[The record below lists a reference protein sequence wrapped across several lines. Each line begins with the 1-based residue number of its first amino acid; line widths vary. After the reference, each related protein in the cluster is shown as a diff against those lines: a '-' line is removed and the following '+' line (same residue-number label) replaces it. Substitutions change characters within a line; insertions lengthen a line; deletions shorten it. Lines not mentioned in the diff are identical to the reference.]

1 LHYAYLLIAGS
12 KQRCKKQRENKMK
25 KKIELSGGL
34 KEMVSYCTA
43 IYELDNDVDA
53 EMINDIIKQSPI
65 FENKSFSTSVLGTVQ
80 RTTVNRNSKVFIK
93 GNRVTLQIRYEI
105 LRVVDIEPSQKDEDW
120 IQSDIQNILK
130 HFELLLGP
138 IE

>member
-1 LHYAYLLIAGS
+1 
-12 KQRCKKQRENKMK
+12 MK

-53 EMINDIIKQSPI
+53 EMINNIIKQSPI
-65 FENKSFSTSVLGTVQ
+65 FENKSFYTNVLGTVQ
-80 RTTVNRNSKVFIK
+80 RTTLSRYSKVFIK
-93 GNRVTLQIRYEI
+93 GNRVTLQLRYDI
-105 LRVVDIEPSQKDEDW
+105 LNVVDIELTQKDEDW
-120 IQSDIQNILK
+120 IKNDINNLLK

>member
-1 LHYAYLLIAGS
+1 
-12 KQRCKKQRENKMK
+12 MK

-34 KEMVSYCTA
+34 KDMVTYCTA
-43 IYELDNDVDA
+43 IYEIDSDANA
-53 EMINDIIKQSPI
+53 EMLSNVIKQSPI
-65 FENKSFSTSVLGTVQ
+65 FENKSFYTSVLGTVQ
-80 RTTVNRNSKVFIK
+80 RTTVNRNSNVFIQ

-105 LRVVDIEPSQKDEDW
+105 LRVVDIEPTQKDEDW
-120 IQSDIQNILK
+120 IQNDIQHLLK

>member
-1 LHYAYLLIAGS
+1 
-12 KQRCKKQRENKMK
+12 
-25 KKIELSGGL
+25 
-34 KEMVSYCTA
+34 MVSYCTA
-43 IYELDNDVDA
+43 IYELDNDVDV
-53 EMINDIIKQSPI
+53 ETINDIIKQSPI
-65 FENKSFSTSVLGTVQ
+65 FENKSFYTNVLGTVQ

-120 IQSDIQNILK
+120 IQSDIKNLLK

>member
-1 LHYAYLLIAGS
+1 
-12 KQRCKKQRENKMK
+12 MK

-65 FENKSFSTSVLGTVQ
+65 FENKSFYTNVLGTVQ
-80 RTTVNRNSKVFIK
+80 RTTVSRNCKVFIK

-120 IQSDIQNILK
+120 IQSDITNLLK
-130 HFELLLGP
+130 HFELFLGP
-138 IE
+138 ID

>member
-1 LHYAYLLIAGS
+1 MNFELRDHI
-12 KQRCKKQRENKMK
+12 MK

-105 LRVVDIEPSQKDEDW
+105 LRVVDIEPTQKDEDW
-120 IQSDIQNILK
+120 IQSDINHLLK